1 MQICSDRILCYK
13 AQFFVQTLLRRCV
26 LEIYLAPL
34 AEITSKE
41 FRLLCYEGGA
51 DACFSEMISA
61 KAVTLRNRK
70 TISLSEID
78 KNEPKTFLQFFG
90 GDSDVIKEAAEK
102 ILEKVTPAGIDINA
116 GCPVRKVVAARAG
129 SALMDD
135 PERLGKIIRT
145 LRKVTDLPI
154 SVKIRKGFK
163 TPNYERCA
171 AEAVDNGADFLT
183 IHPRLRTDMF
193 TAGTCDFNVSI
204 ELAEKLQIPVIHSGD
219 IRQKSDLDRFSGTK
233 IAGVMVG
240 RGALGKPWIFRE
252 LKGETVSDDE
262 KKEMMRKHFRYYLDL
277 DTKTAHTMIRRHAS
291 WYSSG
296 FHASADFRN
305 SIFSPDNDTKK
316 VVEIIEDFFE
326 IKI

>member
-1 MQICSDRILCYK
+1 ME
-13 AQFFVQTLLRRCV
+13 F
-26 LEIYLAPL
+26 YLAPL

-51 DACFSEMISA
+51 DICFSEMISA

-78 KNEPKTFLQFFG
+78 EKEPHTILQFFG
-90 GDSDVIKEAAEK
+90 GDPDVIKEAAEK
-102 ILEKVTPAGIDINA
+102 ILECTTPAGIDINA

-135 PERLGKIIRT
+135 PERLGKIVKT
-145 LRKVTDLPI
+145 LRGVTDLPL

-193 TAGTCDFNVSI
+193 TTGTCDFDVSV
-204 ELAEKLQIPVIHSGD
+204 ELAEKLPIPVIHSGD

-233 IAGVMVG
+233 IAGVMIG
-240 RGALGKPWIFRE
+240 RGALGRPWIFRE
-252 LKGETVSDDE
+252 LKGESVSDDE
-262 KKEMMRKHFRYYLDL
+262 KKKIMKKHFRYYLDI
-277 DTKTAHTMIRRHAS
+277 DTKVAHTMIRRHAS
-291 WYSSG
+291 WYSTG
-296 FHASADFRN
+296 FHGSAEFRN
-305 SIFSPDNDTKK
+305 SIFNLDNDIKK
-316 VVEIIEDFFE
+316 IVGIINDFF
-326 IKI
+326 KIEL

>member
-1 MQICSDRILCYK
+1 M
-13 AQFFVQTLLRRCV
+13 
-26 LEIYLAPL
+26 EIYLAPL

-51 DACFSEMISA
+51 DGCFSEMISA

-78 KNEPKTFLQFFG
+78 EKEPRTVLQFFG
-90 GDSDVIKEAAEK
+90 GDPEVIKEAAEK
-102 ILEKVTPAGIDINA
+102 ILERVTPAGIDINA
-116 GCPVRKVVAARAG
+116 GCPVRKVVAAKAG

-135 PERLGKIIRT
+135 PARLGKIVKT
-145 LRKVTDLPI
+145 LRRVTNLPL

-163 TPNYERCA
+163 APNYERCA
-171 AEAVDNGADFLT
+171 AEAVENGADFLT

-193 TAGTCDFNVSI
+193 TAGTCDFDVSI
-204 ELAEKLQIPVIHSGD
+204 ELAEKLPVPVIHSGD
-219 IRQKSDLDRFSGTK
+219 IRQKSDLDRFKGTK

-252 LKGETVSDDE
+252 LKGGIVTEDE
-262 KKEMMRKHFRYYLDL
+262 KKEIMTKHFRYYLDL

-291 WYSSG
+291 WYSTG
-296 FHASADFRN
+296 MRGSADFRN
-305 SIFSPDNDTKK
+305 AIFNLENDIHQ
-316 VVEIIEDFFE
+316 VIEIINNFFE
-326 IKI
+326 IKL

>member
-1 MQICSDRILCYK
+1 MI
-13 AQFFVQTLLRRCV
+13 V

-51 DACFSEMISA
+51 DGCFSEMISA
-61 KAVTLRNRK
+61 KAVTLRNKK

-78 KNEPKTFLQFFG
+78 ESEPRTVLQFFG
-90 GDSDVIKEAAEK
+90 GDPEVIKEAAEK
-102 ILEKVTPAGIDINA
+102 ILERVTPAGIDINA
-116 GCPVRKVVAARAG
+116 GCPVRKVVAAKAG

-135 PERLGKIIRT
+135 PERLGRIVKT
-145 LRKVTDLPI
+145 LRGVTNLPL

-193 TAGTCDFNVSI
+193 TAGSCDFDVSI
-204 ELAEKLQIPVIHSGD
+204 ELAEKLPIPVIHSGD
-219 IRQKSDLDRFSGTK
+219 IREKSDLDRFSGTK

-240 RGALGKPWIFRE
+240 RGALGRPWVFRE
-252 LKGETVSDDE
+252 LKGGTVTDDE
-262 KKEMMRKHFRYYLDL
+262 KKEIMTKHFRYYLDL
-277 DTKTAHTMIRRHAS
+277 DTKTARTMIRRHAS
-291 WYSSG
+291 WYSTG
-296 FHASADFRN
+296 FRGSADFRRF
-305 SIFSPDNDTKK
+305 IFDPANDIPQ
-316 VVEIIEDFFE
+316 VIRIINEFFE
-326 IKI
+326 IEL

>member
-1 MQICSDRILCYK
+1 LN
-13 AQFFVQTLLRRCV
+13 F
-26 LEIYLAPL
+26 YLAPL

-70 TISLSEID
+70 TIALSEID
-78 KNEPKTFLQFFG
+78 PSEPCTFLQFFG
-90 GDSDVIKEAAEK
+90 GDPEVIKEAAEK
-102 ILEKVTPAGIDINA
+102 ILERVTPAGIDINA

-135 PERLGKIIRT
+135 PERLGKIVKT
-145 LRKVTDLPI
+145 LRSVTDLPL

-171 AEAVDNGADFLT
+171 AAAVENGADFLT
-183 IHPRLRTDMF
+183 VHPRLRTDMF
-193 TAGTCDFNVSI
+193 TAGTCDFDVSI
-204 ELAEKLQIPVIHSGD
+204 ELAEKLPIPVIHSGD
-219 IRQKSDLDRFSGTK
+219 IRQIGDIDRFKNTK

-252 LKGETVSDDE
+252 LKGETVSVEE
-262 KKEMMRKHFRYYLDL
+262 KKALMTKHFRYYLDL

-291 WYSSG
+291 WYSAG
-296 FHASADFRN
+296 FHASAEFRN
-305 SIFSPDNDTKK
+305 SIFDPGNDVTK
-316 VVEIIEDFFE
+316 VVEIIEDFFGIE
-326 IKI
+326 L

>member
-1 MQICSDRILCYK
+1 MK
-13 AQFFVQTLLRRCV
+13 
-26 LEIYLAPL
+26 IYLAPL

-70 TISLSEID
+70 TIGLSEID
-78 KNEPKTFLQFFG
+78 EREPRTFLQFFG
-90 GDSDVIKEAAEK
+90 GDPEVIKEAAEK

-135 PERLGKIIRT
+135 PERLGKIVKT
-145 LRKVTDLPI
+145 LRSVTDLPL

-193 TAGTCDFNVSI
+193 TAGSCDFDVSI
-204 ELAEKLQIPVIHSGD
+204 KLAEKLPIPVFHSGD
-219 IRQKSDLDRFSGTK
+219 IKQAGDLERFNGTK

-252 LKGETVSDDE
+252 LKGETVSDEE

-277 DTKTAHTMIRRHAS
+277 DTKLAHTMIRRHAS

-316 VVEIIEDFFE
+316 VIEIIEEFFG

>member
-1 MQICSDRILCYK
+1 M
-13 AQFFVQTLLRRCV
+13 
-26 LEIYLAPL
+26 EIYLAPL

-90 GDSDVIKEAAEK
+90 GDPDVIKEAAEK

-135 PERLGKIIRT
+135 PERLGKIVKT
-145 LRKVTDLPI
+145 LRKVTDLPL

-204 ELAEKLQIPVIHSGD
+204 ELAEKLPIPVIHSGD
-219 IRQKSDLDRFSGTK
+219 IRQIGDLDRFSGTK

-262 KKEMMRKHFRYYLDL
+262 KKEMMRKHFRCYLDL
-277 DTKTAHTMIRRHAS
+277 DTKTARTMIRRHAS

-305 SIFSPDNDTKK
+305 SIFNPDNDTKK

>member
-1 MQICSDRILCYK
+1 MN
-13 AQFFVQTLLRRCV
+13 F
-26 LEIYLAPL
+26 YLAPL

-70 TISLSEID
+70 TIALSEID
-78 KNEPKTFLQFFG
+78 PSEPCTFLQFFG
-90 GDSDVIKEAAEK
+90 GDPEVIKEAAEK
-102 ILEKVTPAGIDINA
+102 ILERVTPAGIDINA

-135 PERLGKIIRT
+135 PERLGKIVKT
-145 LRKVTDLPI
+145 LRSVTDLPL

-171 AEAVDNGADFLT
+171 AAAVENGADFLT

-193 TAGTCDFNVSI
+193 TAGTCDFDVSI
-204 ELAEKLQIPVIHSGD
+204 ELAEKLPIPVIHSGD
-219 IRQKSDLDRFSGTK
+219 IRQIGDIDRFKNTK

-252 LKGETVSDDE
+252 LKGGTVSVEE
-262 KKEMMRKHFRYYLDL
+262 KKALMTKHFRYYLDL

-291 WYSSG
+291 WYSAG
-296 FHASADFRN
+296 FHASAEFRN
-305 SIFSPDNDTKK
+305 SIFDPGNDVTK
-316 VVEIIEDFFE
+316 VVEIIEDFFGIE
-326 IKI
+326 L

>member
-1 MQICSDRILCYK
+1 MQS
-13 AQFFVQTLLRRCV
+13 FRRCV
-26 LEIYLAPL
+26 LKIYLAPL

-70 TISLSEID
+70 TIGLSEID
-78 KNEPKTFLQFFG
+78 EREPRTFLQFFG
-90 GDSDVIKEAAEK
+90 GDPEVIKEAAEK

-135 PERLGKIIRT
+135 PERLGKIVKT
-145 LRKVTDLPI
+145 LRSVTDLPL

-193 TAGTCDFNVSI
+193 TAGSCDFDVSI
-204 ELAEKLQIPVIHSGD
+204 KLAEKLPIPVFHSGD
-219 IRQKSDLDRFSGTK
+219 IKQAGDLERFNGTK

-252 LKGETVSDDE
+252 LKGETVSDEE

-277 DTKTAHTMIRRHAS
+277 DTKLAHTMIRRHAS

-316 VVEIIEDFFE
+316 VIEIIEEFFG

>member
-1 MQICSDRILCYK
+1 MN
-13 AQFFVQTLLRRCV
+13 F
-26 LEIYLAPL
+26 YLAPL

-70 TISLSEID
+70 TIALSEID
-78 KNEPKTFLQFFG
+78 EIEPRTALQFFG
-90 GDSDVIKEAAEK
+90 GDPEVIKEAAEK
-102 ILEKVTPAGIDINA
+102 ILERVRPAGIDINA

-135 PERLGKIIRT
+135 PERLGKIVKT
-145 LRKVTDLPI
+145 LRSVTDLPL

-171 AEAVDNGADFLT
+171 AAAVENGADFLT
-183 IHPRLRTDMF
+183 VHPRLRTDMF
-193 TAGTCDFNVSI
+193 TAGTCDFDVSI
-204 ELAEKLQIPVIHSGD
+204 ELAEKLPIPVIHSGD
-219 IRQKSDLDRFSGTK
+219 IRQIGDIDRFKNTK

-252 LKGETVSDDE
+252 LKGETVSVEE
-262 KKEMMRKHFRYYLDL
+262 KKALMTKHFRYYLDL

-291 WYSSG
+291 WYSAG
-296 FHASADFRN
+296 FHASAEFRN
-305 SIFSPDNDTKK
+305 SIFDPGNDVTK
-316 VVEIIEDFFE
+316 VVEIIEDFFGIE
-326 IKI
+326 L

>member
-1 MQICSDRILCYK
+1 M
-13 AQFFVQTLLRRCV
+13 QTLLRRCV

-70 TISLSEID
+70 TIGLSEID
-78 KNEPKTFLQFFG
+78 EREPRTFLQFFG
-90 GDSDVIKEAAEK
+90 GDPEVIKEAAEK

-135 PERLGKIIRT
+135 PERLGKIVKT
-145 LRKVTDLPI
+145 LRSVTDLPL

-193 TAGTCDFNVSI
+193 TAGSCDFDVSI
-204 ELAEKLQIPVIHSGD
+204 KLAEKLPIPVFHSGD
-219 IRQKSDLDRFSGTK
+219 IKQAGDLERFNGTK

-240 RGALGKPWIFRE
+240 RGTLGKPWIFRE
-252 LKGETVSDDE
+252 LKGETVSDEE

-277 DTKTAHTMIRRHAS
+277 DTKLAHTMIRRHAS

-316 VVEIIEDFFE
+316 VIEIIEEFFE

>member
-1 MQICSDRILCYK
+1 M
-13 AQFFVQTLLRRCV
+13 QTLLRRCV

-61 KAVTLRNRK
+61 KAITLRNRK
-70 TISLSEID
+70 TIGLSEID
-78 KNEPKTFLQFFG
+78 EREPRTFLQFFG
-90 GDSDVIKEAAEK
+90 GDPEVIKEAAEK

-135 PERLGKIIRT
+135 PERLGKIVKT
-145 LRKVTDLPI
+145 LRSVTDLPL

-193 TAGTCDFNVSI
+193 TAGSCDFDVSI
-204 ELAEKLQIPVIHSGD
+204 KLAEKLPIPVFHSGD
-219 IRQKSDLDRFSGTK
+219 IKQAGDLERFNGTK

-252 LKGETVSDDE
+252 LKGETVSDEE

-277 DTKTAHTMIRRHAS
+277 DTKLAHTMIRRHAS

-316 VVEIIEDFFE
+316 VIEIIEEFFG

>member
-1 MQICSDRILCYK
+1 MQS
-13 AQFFVQTLLRRCV
+13 FRRCV

-51 DACFSEMISA
+51 DGCFSEMISA

-78 KNEPKTFLQFFG
+78 ESEPKTFLQFFG
-90 GDSDVIKEAAEK
+90 GDPDVIKEAAEK
-102 ILEKVTPAGIDINA
+102 ILERVTPAGIDINA

-135 PERLGKIIRT
+135 PERLGKIVKT
-145 LRKVTDLPI
+145 LRKVTDLPL

-193 TAGTCDFNVSI
+193 TVGTCDFDVSI
-204 ELAEKLQIPVIHSGD
+204 ELAEKLPIPVIHSGD
-219 IRQKSDLDRFSGTK
+219 IRQISDLGRFSGTK

-252 LKGETVSDDE
+252 LKGETVSDNE
-262 KKEMMRKHFRYYLDL
+262 KKEMMRKHFQYYLDL
-277 DTKTAHTMIRRHAS
+277 DTKVARTMIRRHAS
-291 WYSSG
+291 WYSTG
-296 FHASADFRN
+296 FHGSAEFRN
-305 SIFSPDNDTKK
+305 SIFNLDNDIKK
-316 VVEIIEDFFE
+316 VVEIIENFFE
-326 IKI
+326 IKL

>member
-1 MQICSDRILCYK
+1 M
-13 AQFFVQTLLRRCV
+13 
-26 LEIYLAPL
+26 EIYLAPL

-78 KNEPKTFLQFFG
+78 EKEPRTFLQFFG
-90 GDSDVIKEAAEK
+90 GDPDVIREAAEK
-102 ILEKVTPAGIDINA
+102 ILERVTPAGIDINA

-135 PERLGKIIRT
+135 PERLGKIVKT
-145 LRKVTDLPI
+145 LRGVTDLPL

-163 TPNYERCA
+163 TPNYEWCA

-193 TAGTCDFNVSI
+193 TAGTCDFDVSI
-204 ELAEKLQIPVIHSGD
+204 ELAEKLSIPVIHSGD
-219 IRQKSDLDRFSGTK
+219 IKEKSDLDRFKGTK

-252 LKGETVSDDE
+252 LKGETVSDEE
-262 KKEMMRKHFRYYLDL
+262 KKAMMTKHFRYYLDL
-277 DTKTAHTMIRRHAS
+277 GTKTAHTMIRRHAS
-291 WYSSG
+291 WYSTG
-296 FHASADFRN
+296 MKVSADFRN
-305 SIFSPDNDTKK
+305 SIFNPANDIPQ
-316 VVEIIEDFFE
+316 VVEIIKDFFGIE
-326 IKI
+326 L

>member
-1 MQICSDRILCYK
+1 M
-13 AQFFVQTLLRRCV
+13 
-26 LEIYLAPL
+26 EIYLAPL

-41 FRLLCYEGGA
+41 FRLLSYEGGA
-51 DACFSEMISA
+51 DGCFSEMISA

-78 KNEPKTFLQFFG
+78 EREPKTFLQFFG
-90 GDSDVIKEAAEK
+90 GDPEVIKEAAEK
-102 ILEKVTPAGIDINA
+102 ILERVTPAGIDINA

-135 PERLGKIIRT
+135 PERLGKIVKT
-145 LRKVTDLPI
+145 LRGVTDLPL

-171 AEAVDNGADFLT
+171 AAAVENGADFLT

-193 TAGTCDFNVSI
+193 SSGTCDFDVSI
-204 ELAEKLQIPVIHSGD
+204 KLAEKLPIPVIHSGD
-219 IRQKSDLDRFSGTK
+219 IREKSDLERFEGTK
-233 IAGVMVG
+233 IAGVMIG

-252 LKGETVSDDE
+252 LKGETVSDEE
-262 KKEMMRKHFRYYLDL
+262 KKAMMTKHFRHYIDL

-291 WYSSG
+291 W
-296 FHASADFRN
+296 
-305 SIFSPDNDTKK
+305 
-316 VVEIIEDFFE
+316 
-326 IKI
+326 

>member
-1 MQICSDRILCYK
+1 MQS
-13 AQFFVQTLLRRCV
+13 FRRCV

-90 GDSDVIKEAAEK
+90 GDPDVIKEAAEK

-135 PERLGKIIRT
+135 PERLGKIVKT
-145 LRKVTDLPI
+145 LRKVTDLPL

-171 AEAVDNGADFLT
+171 SEAVDNGADFLT

-204 ELAEKLQIPVIHSGD
+204 ELAEKLPIPVIHSGD
-219 IRQKSDLDRFSGTK
+219 IRQIGDLDRFKGTK

-262 KKEMMRKHFRYYLDL
+262 KKEMMRKHFRCYLDL
-277 DTKTAHTMIRRHAS
+277 DTKVAHTMIRRHAS
-291 WYSSG
+291 WYSTG
-296 FHASADFRN
+296 FHGSADFRN
-305 SIFSPDNDTKK
+305 SIFNPDNDTKK
-316 VVEIIEDFFE
+316 ILEIIEDFFE

>member
-1 MQICSDRILCYK
+1 MN
-13 AQFFVQTLLRRCV
+13 F
-26 LEIYLAPL
+26 YLAPL

-70 TISLSEID
+70 TIALSEID
-78 KNEPKTFLQFFG
+78 EIEPRTALQFFG
-90 GDSDVIKEAAEK
+90 GDPEVIKEAAEK
-102 ILEKVTPAGIDINA
+102 ILERVRPAGIDINA

-135 PERLGKIIRT
+135 PERLGKIVKT
-145 LRKVTDLPI
+145 LRSVTDLPL

-171 AEAVDNGADFLT
+171 AAAVENGADFLT
-183 IHPRLRTDMF
+183 VHPRLRTDMF
-193 TAGTCDFNVSI
+193 TAGTCDFDVSI
-204 ELAEKLQIPVIHSGD
+204 ELAEKLPIPVIHSGD
-219 IRQKSDLDRFSGTK
+219 IRQIGDIDRFKNTK

-252 LKGETVSDDE
+252 LKGETVSVEE
-262 KKEMMRKHFRYYLDL
+262 KKALMTKHFRYYLDL

-291 WYSSG
+291 WYSAG
-296 FHASADFRN
+296 FHASAEFRN
-305 SIFSPDNDTKK
+305 SIFDPGNDVTK
-316 VVEIIEDFFE
+316 VVEIIKDFFGIE
-326 IKI
+326 L

>member
-13 AQFFVQTLLRRCV
+13 AQFFVQSFRRCV

-90 GDSDVIKEAAEK
+90 GDPDVIKEAAEK

-135 PERLGKIIRT
+135 PERLGKIVKT
-145 LRKVTDLPI
+145 LRQVTDLPL

-163 TPNYERCA
+163 TQNYERCA

-204 ELAEKLQIPVIHSGD
+204 ELAEKLPIPVIHSGD

>member
-1 MQICSDRILCYK
+1 MN
-13 AQFFVQTLLRRCV
+13 F
-26 LEIYLAPL
+26 YLAPL

-70 TISLSEID
+70 TIALSEID
-78 KNEPKTFLQFFG
+78 PSEPCTFLQFFG
-90 GDSDVIKEAAEK
+90 GDPEVIKEAAEK
-102 ILEKVTPAGIDINA
+102 ILERVTPAGIDINA

-135 PERLGKIIRT
+135 PERLGKIVKT
-145 LRKVTDLPI
+145 LRSVTDLPL

-171 AEAVDNGADFLT
+171 AAAVENGADFLT
-183 IHPRLRTDMF
+183 VHPRLRTDMF
-193 TAGTCDFNVSI
+193 TAGTCDFDVSI
-204 ELAEKLQIPVIHSGD
+204 ELAEKLPIPVIHSGD
-219 IRQKSDLDRFSGTK
+219 IRQIGDIDRFKNTK
-233 IAGVMVG
+233 ISGVMVG

-252 LKGETVSDDE
+252 LKGGTVSVEE
-262 KKEMMRKHFRYYLDL
+262 KKALMTKHFRYYLDL

-291 WYSSG
+291 WYSAG
-296 FHASADFRN
+296 FHASAEFRN
-305 SIFSPDNDTKK
+305 SIFDPGNDVTK
-316 VVEIIEDFFE
+316 VVEIIKDFFGIE
-326 IKI
+326 L

>member
-1 MQICSDRILCYK
+1 MN
-13 AQFFVQTLLRRCV
+13 F
-26 LEIYLAPL
+26 YLAPL

-70 TISLSEID
+70 TIALSEID
-78 KNEPKTFLQFFG
+78 PSEPCTFLQFFG
-90 GDSDVIKEAAEK
+90 GDPEVIKEAAEK
-102 ILEKVTPAGIDINA
+102 ILERVTPAGIDINA

-135 PERLGKIIRT
+135 PERLGKIVKT
-145 LRKVTDLPI
+145 LRSVTDLPL

-171 AEAVDNGADFLT
+171 AAAVENGADFLT
-183 IHPRLRTDMF
+183 VHPRLRIDMF
-193 TAGTCDFNVSI
+193 TAGTCDFDVSI
-204 ELAEKLQIPVIHSGD
+204 ELAEKLPIPVIHSGD
-219 IRQKSDLDRFSGTK
+219 IRQIGDIDRFKNTK

-252 LKGETVSDDE
+252 LKGGTVSVEE
-262 KKEMMRKHFRYYLDL
+262 KKALMTKHFRYYLDL

-291 WYSSG
+291 WYSAG
-296 FHASADFRN
+296 FHASAEFRN
-305 SIFSPDNDTKK
+305 SIFDPGNDVTK
-316 VVEIIEDFFE
+316 VVEIIEDFFGIE
-326 IKI
+326 L

>member
-1 MQICSDRILCYK
+1 
-13 AQFFVQTLLRRCV
+13 VQTLLRRCV

-41 FRLLCYEGGA
+41 FRMLCYEGGA

-78 KNEPKTFLQFFG
+78 EKEPRTVLQFFG
-90 GDSDVIKEAAEK
+90 GDPEVMKEAAEK
-102 ILEKVTPAGIDINA
+102 ILELVKPAGIDINA

-135 PERLGKIIRT
+135 PERLGKIVKT
-145 LRKVTDLPI
+145 LRGVTDIPL

-171 AEAVDNGADFLT
+171 AEAVENGADFLT

-193 TAGTCDFNVSI
+193 TAGTCDFDVSI
-204 ELAEKLQIPVIHSGD
+204 ELAEKLPIPVIHSGD
-219 IRQKSDLDRFSGTK
+219 IREKSDLDRFIGTK

-252 LKGETVSDDE
+252 LKGGTVSDDE
-262 KKEMMRKHFRYYLDL
+262 KKEMMTKHFQYYLDL
-277 DTKTAHTMIRRHAS
+277 GTKTAHTMIRRHAS
-291 WYSSG
+291 WYSTG
-296 FHASADFRN
+296 FRGSAEFRN
-305 SIFSPDNDTKK
+305 SIFNLDNDIKEVIK
-316 VVEIIEDFFE
+316 IINDFF
-326 IKI
+326 KIEL

>member
-13 AQFFVQTLLRRCV
+13 AQFFVQSFRRCV

>member
-1 MQICSDRILCYK
+1 MN
-13 AQFFVQTLLRRCV
+13 F
-26 LEIYLAPL
+26 YLAPL

-70 TISLSEID
+70 TIALSEID
-78 KNEPKTFLQFFG
+78 PSEPCTFLQFFG
-90 GDSDVIKEAAEK
+90 GDPEVIKEAAEK
-102 ILEKVTPAGIDINA
+102 ILERVTPAGIDINA

-135 PERLGKIIRT
+135 PERLGKIVKT
-145 LRKVTDLPI
+145 LRSVTDLPL

-171 AEAVDNGADFLT
+171 AAAVENGADFLT
-183 IHPRLRTDMF
+183 VHPRLRTDMF
-193 TAGTCDFNVSI
+193 TAGTCDFDVSI
-204 ELAEKLQIPVIHSGD
+204 ELAEKLPIPVIHSGD
-219 IRQKSDLDRFSGTK
+219 IGQIGDIDRFKNTK

-252 LKGETVSDDE
+252 LKGGTVSVEE
-262 KKEMMRKHFRYYLDL
+262 KKALMTKHFRYYLDL

-291 WYSSG
+291 WYSAG
-296 FHASADFRN
+296 FHASAEFRN
-305 SIFSPDNDTKK
+305 SIFDPGNDVTK
-316 VVEIIEDFFE
+316 VVEIIEDFFGIE
-326 IKI
+326 L

>member
-13 AQFFVQTLLRRCV
+13 AQFFVQSFRRCV

-90 GDSDVIKEAAEK
+90 GDPDVIKEAAEK

-145 LRKVTDLPI
+145 LRKVTDLPL

-204 ELAEKLQIPVIHSGD
+204 ELAEKLPIPVIHSGD

>member
-1 MQICSDRILCYK
+1 MN
-13 AQFFVQTLLRRCV
+13 F
-26 LEIYLAPL
+26 YLAPL

-70 TISLSEID
+70 TIALSEID
-78 KNEPKTFLQFFG
+78 EIEPRTALQFFG
-90 GDSDVIKEAAEK
+90 GDPEVIKEAAEK
-102 ILEKVTPAGIDINA
+102 ILERVRPAGIDINA

-135 PERLGKIIRT
+135 PERLGKIVKT
-145 LRKVTDLPI
+145 LRSVTDLPL

-171 AEAVDNGADFLT
+171 AAAVENGADFLT
-183 IHPRLRTDMF
+183 VHPRLRTDMF
-193 TAGTCDFNVSI
+193 NAGTCDFDVSI
-204 ELAEKLQIPVIHSGD
+204 ELAEKLPIPVIHSGD
-219 IRQKSDLDRFSGTK
+219 IRQIGDIDRFKNTK

-252 LKGETVSDDE
+252 LKGETVSVEE
-262 KKEMMRKHFRYYLDL
+262 KKALMTKHFRYYLDL

-291 WYSSG
+291 WYSAG
-296 FHASADFRN
+296 FHASAEFRN
-305 SIFSPDNDTKK
+305 SIFDPGNDVTK
-316 VVEIIEDFFE
+316 VVEIIKDFFGIE
-326 IKI
+326 L

>member
-1 MQICSDRILCYK
+1 MQICSNPILCYK
-13 AQFFVQTLLRRCV
+13 AQFFVQSFRRCV

-41 FRLLCYEGGA
+41 FRLLSYEGGA

-78 KNEPKTFLQFFG
+78 EREPRTFLQFFG
-90 GDSDVIKEAAEK
+90 GDPEVIKEAAEK
-102 ILEKVTPAGIDINA
+102 ILEKVKPAGIDINA

-135 PERLGKIIRT
+135 PERLGKIVKT
-145 LRKVTDLPI
+145 LRKVTDLPL

-193 TAGTCDFNVSI
+193 TVGTCDFNVSI
-204 ELAEKLQIPVIHSGD
+204 ELAEKLPIPVIHSGD
-219 IRQKSDLDRFSGTK
+219 IREKSDLDRFIGTK

-252 LKGETVSDDE
+252 LKGETVSDKE
-262 KKEMMRKHFRYYLDL
+262 KREMMRKHFRYYLDL
-277 DTKTAHTMIRRHAS
+277 DTKLAHTMIRRHAS

-316 VVEIIEDFFE
+316 VVEIIEKFFE
-326 IKI
+326 IKL

>member
-13 AQFFVQTLLRRCV
+13 AQFFVQSFRRCV

-135 PERLGKIIRT
+135 PERLGKIVKT
-145 LRKVTDLPI
+145 LRQITDLPL

-204 ELAEKLQIPVIHSGD
+204 ELAEKLPIPVIHSGD
-219 IRQKSDLDRFSGTK
+219 IRQIGDLDRFKGTK

-277 DTKTAHTMIRRHAS
+277 DTKVAHTMIRRHAS
-291 WYSSG
+291 WYSTG
-296 FHASADFRN
+296 FHGSADFRN
-305 SIFSPDNDTKK
+305 SIFNPDNDTKK
-316 VVEIIEDFFE
+316 VLEIIEDFFE